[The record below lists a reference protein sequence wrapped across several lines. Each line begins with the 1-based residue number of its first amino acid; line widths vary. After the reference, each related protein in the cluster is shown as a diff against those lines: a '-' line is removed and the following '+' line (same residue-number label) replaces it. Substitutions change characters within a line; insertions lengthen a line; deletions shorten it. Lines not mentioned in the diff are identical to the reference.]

1 MHKIFYFYIGEIGDW
16 KNHFTVAQNEEFV
29 ELFRTKMAG
38 SLLCSKYCPTTS

>member
-16 KNHFTVAQNEEFV
+16 KNHFTVAQNEEFD